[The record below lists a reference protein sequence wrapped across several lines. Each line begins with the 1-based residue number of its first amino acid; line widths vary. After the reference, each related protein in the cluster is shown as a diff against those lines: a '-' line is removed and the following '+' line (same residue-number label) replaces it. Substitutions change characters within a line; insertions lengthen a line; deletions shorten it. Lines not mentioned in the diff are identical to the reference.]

1 MISVVIVTKYP
12 KFQLAVKP
20 GLIFSKFNPTLVA
33 YFRGGN
39 PCQTGTSSQLLALVW
54 AGAGLTMMCKVKY

>member
-33 YFRGGN
+33 YFSGGN
-39 PCQTGTSSQLLALVW
+39 PCQTGTRLR
-54 AGAGLTMMCKVKY
+54 TE